1 MTAIYKR
8 ELTSYFNSMVGWL
21 FTAVLTV
28 FIGIYFF
35 VYNLFNGYPYFS
47 LSLSYTLFIFMVII
61 PVLTM
66 RSMAEERRSK
76 TDQLLL
82 TAPVSVAGVVLGKY
96 LAMLTV
102 FALPTAIAC
111 LCPLTIALNGSSF
124 LLADYGTIFAF
135 FLLGAV
141 EIAVGLL
148 ISALTESQL
157 IAAVSTF
164 GILLVLY
171 LWEGLVSF
179 LPSDAAGSL
188 LGLLAIL
195 VLVCLLLHALSN
207 NWKVTAGTFV
217 VGAGVIAGFYIKDSS
232 AFAGLLPDVLGKFSL
247 IGAFDAFA
255 SDHVFDLRGVLL
267 YLSLSALLVFLTV
280 QVVQRRRW
288 N

>member
-1 MTAIYKR
+1 MKAIYKR
-8 ELTSYFNSMVGWL
+8 ELASYFNSMIGWL

-28 FIGIYFF
+28 FVGIYFF

-47 LSLSYTLFIFMVII
+47 LSLSYTLFVFMVII
-61 PVLTM
+61 PILTM

-82 TAPVSVAGVVLGKY
+82 TAPVSVTGVVMGKY

-102 FALPTAIAC
+102 FALPVAIAC
-111 LCPLTIALNGSSF
+111 LCPLIIALNGSSF
-124 LLADYGTIFAF
+124 LLADYGTILAF

-157 IAAVSTF
+157 IAAVGTF
-164 GILLVLY
+164 ALLLVLY
-171 LWEGLVSF
+171 LWDGLVSF
-179 LPSDAAGSL
+179 LPSDASGSL
-188 LGLLAIL
+188 AGLLVVLIL
-195 VLVCLLLHALSN
+195 VCILLNALSN
-207 NWKVTAGTFV
+207 NWKVTAGV
-217 VGAGVIAGFYIKDSS
+217 LIVGAAVIIGFYIKDSS
-232 AFAGLLPDVLGKFSL
+232 AFAGLLPDALGRFSL
-247 IGAFDAFA
+247 ITAFDSFA
-255 SDHVFDLRGVLL
+255 SDHVFDLRAILL

-280 QVVQRRRW
+280 QVVQKRRW

>member
-8 ELTSYFNSMVGWL
+8 EVASYFNSMTGWL

-47 LSLSYTLFIFMVII
+47 MSLSYTLFVFMVVVPI
-61 PVLTM
+61 LTM
-66 RSMAEERRSK
+66 RSMAEERRSR

-82 TAPVSVAGVVLGKY
+82 TAPVSVTGVVMGKY

-111 LCPLTIALNGSSF
+111 LCPLIIALNGSSF
-124 LLADYGTIFAF
+124 LLADYGTILAF

-148 ISALTESQL
+148 VSALTESQL
-157 IAAVSTF
+157 IAAVGTF

-171 LWEGLVSF
+171 LWDGLVSF
-179 LPSDAAGSL
+179 LPTSASGSL
-188 LGLLAIL
+188 LGLLAALIL
-195 VLVCLLLHALSN
+195 VCFLLNALSD
-207 NWKVTAGTFV
+207 NWKITTGTLA
-217 VGAGVIAGFYIKDSS
+217 VGAAVIAGFYIKDSS

-247 IGAFDAFA
+247 ITAFDSFA

-267 YLSLSALLVFLTV
+267 YLSLCALLVFLTV
-280 QVVQRRRW
+280 QVVQKRRW

>member
-111 LCPLTIALNGSSF
+111 LCPLIIALNGSSF

-207 NWKVTAGTFV
+207 NRKVTAGV
-217 VGAGVIAGFYIKDSS
+217 LIVGVAAVIGFYIKDSS
-232 AFAGLLPDVLGKFSL
+232 AFAGLLPDVLGRFSL

>member
-111 LCPLTIALNGSSF
+111 LCPLIIALNGSSF

-207 NWKVTAGTFV
+207 NWKVTAGV
-217 VGAGVIAGFYIKDSS
+217 LIVGVAAVIGFYIKDSS

>member
-111 LCPLTIALNGSSF
+111 LCPLIIALNGSSF

-135 FLLGAV
+135 FLLGAA

-207 NWKVTAGTFV
+207 NWKVTAGV
-217 VGAGVIAGFYIKDSS
+217 LIVGVAAVIGFYIKDSS
-232 AFAGLLPDVLGKFSL
+232 AFAGLLPDVLGRFSL

-255 SDHVFDLRGVLL
+255 SDHVFDLRGMLL

>member
-8 ELTSYFNSMVGWL
+8 EVASYFNSMTGWL

-28 FIGIYFF
+28 LIGIYFF

-47 LSLSYTLFIFMVII
+47 MSLSYTLFVFMVVVPI
-61 PVLTM
+61 LTM
-66 RSMAEERRSK
+66 RSMAEERRSR

-82 TAPVSVAGVVLGKY
+82 TAPVSVTGVVMGKY

-111 LCPLTIALNGSSF
+111 LCPLIIALNGSSF
-124 LLADYGTIFAF
+124 LLADYGTILAF

-148 ISALTESQL
+148 VSALTESQL
-157 IAAVSTF
+157 IAAVGTF

-171 LWEGLVSF
+171 LWDGLVSF
-179 LPSDAAGSL
+179 LPTSASGSL
-188 LGLLAIL
+188 LGLLAALIL
-195 VLVCLLLHALSN
+195 VCFLLNALSD
-207 NWKVTAGTFV
+207 NWKITAGTLA
-217 VGAGVIAGFYIKDSS
+217 VGAAVIAGFYIKDSS

-247 IGAFDAFA
+247 ITAFDSFA

-267 YLSLSALLVFLTV
+267 YLSLCALLVFLTV
-280 QVVQRRRW
+280 QVVQKRRW

>member
-8 ELTSYFNSMVGWL
+8 EVASYFNSMTGWL

-47 LSLSYTLFIFMVII
+47 MSLSYTLFVFMVVVPI
-61 PVLTM
+61 LTM
-66 RSMAEERRSK
+66 RSMAEERRSR

-82 TAPVSVAGVVLGKY
+82 TAPVSVTGVVMGKY

-111 LCPLTIALNGSSF
+111 LCPLIIALNGSSF
-124 LLADYGTIFAF
+124 LLADYGTILAF

-148 ISALTESQL
+148 VSALTESQL
-157 IAAVSTF
+157 IAAVGTF
-164 GILLVLY
+164 GLLLVLY
-171 LWEGLVSF
+171 LWDGLVSF
-179 LPSDAAGSL
+179 LPTSASGSL
-188 LGLLAIL
+188 LGLLAALIL
-195 VLVCLLLHALSN
+195 VCFLLNALSD
-207 NWKVTAGTFV
+207 NWKITAGTLA
-217 VGAGVIAGFYIKDSS
+217 VGAAVIAGFYIKDSS

-247 IGAFDAFA
+247 ITAFDSFA

-267 YLSLSALLVFLTV
+267 YLSLCALLVFLTV
-280 QVVQRRRW
+280 QVVQKRRW

>member
-111 LCPLTIALNGSSF
+111 LCPLIIALNGSSF

-157 IAAVSTF
+157 IAAVGTF

-195 VLVCLLLHALSN
+195 VLVCMLLHALSN
-207 NWKVTAGTFV
+207 NWKVTAGV
-217 VGAGVIAGFYIKDSS
+217 LIVGVAAVIGFYIKDSS
-232 AFAGLLPDVLGKFSL
+232 AFAGLLPDVLGRFSL

>member
-8 ELTSYFNSMVGWL
+8 EVASYFNSMTGWL

-35 VYNLFNGYPYFS
+35 AYNLFNGYPYFS
-47 LSLSYTLFIFMVII
+47 MSLSYTLFVFMVVVPI
-61 PVLTM
+61 LTM
-66 RSMAEERRSK
+66 RSMAEERRSR

-82 TAPVSVAGVVLGKY
+82 TAPVSVTGVVMGKY

-111 LCPLTIALNGSSF
+111 LCPLIIALNGSSF
-124 LLADYGTIFAF
+124 LLADYGTILAF

-148 ISALTESQL
+148 VSALTESQL
-157 IAAVSTF
+157 IAAVGTF

-171 LWEGLVSF
+171 LWDGLVSF
-179 LPSDAAGSL
+179 LPTSASGSL
-188 LGLLAIL
+188 LGLLAALIL
-195 VLVCLLLHALSN
+195 VCFLLNALSD
-207 NWKVTAGTFV
+207 NWKITAGTLA
-217 VGAGVIAGFYIKDSS
+217 VGAAVIAGFYIKDSS

-247 IGAFDAFA
+247 ITAFDSFA

-267 YLSLSALLVFLTV
+267 YLSLCALLVFLTV
-280 QVVQRRRW
+280 QVVQKRRW